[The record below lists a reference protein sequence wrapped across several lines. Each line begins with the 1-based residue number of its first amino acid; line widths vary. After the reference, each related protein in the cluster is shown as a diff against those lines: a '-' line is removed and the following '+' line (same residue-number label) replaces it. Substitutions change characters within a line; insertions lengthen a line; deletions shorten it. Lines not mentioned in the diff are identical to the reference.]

1 MVAVG
6 LVSPIGAWVHKG
18 SAAGGRGGGLDEGG
32 GLLRK
37 TMEKVYRLLEVNFIM
52 TPHVLRSVA

>member
-18 SAAGGRGGGLDEGG
+18 SAAGGRGGWTKVEGCSG
-32 GLLRK
+32 KQWKR
-37 TMEKVYRLLEVNFIM
+37 FIDY
-52 TPHVLRSVA
+52 